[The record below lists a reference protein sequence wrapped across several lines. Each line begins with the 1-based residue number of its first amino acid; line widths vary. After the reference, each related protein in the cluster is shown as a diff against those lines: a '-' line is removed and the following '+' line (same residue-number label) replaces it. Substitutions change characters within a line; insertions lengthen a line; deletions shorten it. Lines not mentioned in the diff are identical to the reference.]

1 MNMRH
6 NIQLARQLSRAGRR
20 HDGVRW
26 LALTSLGR
34 EFHIRVRP
42 GERDLVVRTASP
54 DIYVALSCLG
64 GEFNELLAAVPR
76 IKHPLI
82 IDAGGYIGTAA
93 IVLAEAYPEATVV
106 SLEPSRANFALLKQ
120 NVSRH
125 KNIVPLNK
133 ALAPEP
139 GILTLRNRGTGQ
151 WGFTIVS
158 SPKDNPASEVLEQ
171 VECVTI
177 EMLMS
182 QFGASGIGV
191 LKLDIEGGERAL
203 FSADTGWI
211 ANTEAICIELH
222 DRIVDGCSDK
232 FKEVTQGRRNIK
244 MQGEKYLSLA

>member
-1 MNMRH
+1 MAMRR
-6 NIQLARQLSRAGRR
+6 NIDLARQLSRAGRR
-20 HDGVRW
+20 YDGMRW
-26 LALTSLGR
+26 LALTSLGQELR
-34 EFHIRVRP
+34 IRVKP
-42 GERDLVVRTASP
+42 GRRDLLVRTASP
-54 DIYVALSCLG
+54 DIRVALSCLG
-64 GEFNELLAAVPR
+64 GEFDELFAAIPT
-76 IKHPLI
+76 IKHPFI

-106 SLEPSRANFALLKQ
+106 TLEPSKANFALLKQ
-120 NVSRH
+120 NVSH
-125 KNIVPLNK
+125 YKNIVPMNK

-139 GILTLRNRGTGQ
+139 GVTTLNNRGTGQ

-158 SPKDNPASEVLEQ
+158 RPEDNPASEVIEQ

-177 EMLMS
+177 GMLMA

-222 DRIVDGCSDK
+222 DRIVHGCSDK
-232 FKEVTQGRRNIK
+232 FAEVTQGRRNIK
-244 MQGEKYLSLA
+244 MLGEKYLSLA